1 MIITPPFARLRC
13 SLMKRIELCGCP
25 AVRCTQSQSA
35 QCKATNS
42 SSAYLPHVQGP
53 NGRSDLQ
60 LVGSF
65 VASSF
70 LITISDRLIFHN
82 LWIPKLLIYLLGRHV
97 GLKRI
102 NYTTN
107 KFYWN
112 QRLFFFWQQRKVWF
126 VFNQK
131 MEKRI
136 FIRRILFLF
145 NFFYFIIE

>member
-1 MIITPPFARLRC
+1 MQFDEAYWTVRLSRC
-13 SLMKRIELCGCP
+13 SVYAKPVFPMQSYKLLLCIL
-25 AVRCTQSQSA
+25 
-35 QCKATNS
+35 ATC
-42 SSAYLPHVQGP
+42 ARP

-65 VASSF
+65 VVSSF